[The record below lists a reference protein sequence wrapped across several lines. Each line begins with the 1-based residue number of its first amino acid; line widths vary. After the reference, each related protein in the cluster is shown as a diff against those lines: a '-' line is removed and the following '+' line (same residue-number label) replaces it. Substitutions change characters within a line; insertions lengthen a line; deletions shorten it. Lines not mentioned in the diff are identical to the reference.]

1 MQERLKQESLKESG
15 LRIVEAEEAVKLHEE
30 RHQKELKRVMK
41 QAEKLLDDAR
51 VKESQRAEDLVKG
64 HQSEIRE
71 LQDRMRAEVES
82 LKAEMQQMRI
92 KMAEQNVT
100 LKNDQQ
106 EINRLMKDN
115 ERMCESYK
123 KLQGASKED
132 IKRLEA
138 ELRKKLEEGDK
149 KVRD

>member
-1 MQERLKQESLKESG
+1 
-15 LRIVEAEEAVKLHEE
+15 
-30 RHQKELKRVMK
+30 
-41 QAEKLLDDAR
+41 
-51 VKESQRAEDLVKG
+51 
-64 HQSEIRE
+64 
-71 LQDRMRAEVES
+71 
-82 LKAEMQQMRI
+82 
-92 KMAEQNVT
+92 MAEQNVT

-123 KLQGASKED
+123 KLQAASKED